1 MHRWKHG
8 QLHSGSK
15 SGPLVKNRAQAI
27 AIMMSERRA
36 EQRHGGKYPEKKQDG
51 GGIDFDRAATDESY
65 RTQILSNP
73 KLSAQIDKHFGIG
86 SYASPPMSPGF
97 DPQAVPSRPIFH
109 EPGGSIDA
117 SGRVHGMQGGGKA
130 FGGPNLDRFNMEN
143 MVMRGSMYGLRHEG
157 MIHSSVPGRTDRL
170 PMSVRSGSY
179 VLPADIPS
187 ALGQGNS
194 MAGGKILQK
203 MFSSGPY
210 GMAPMSG
217 GRGSGQPK
225 MSWMRPPS
233 MPSTGMGRTK
243 TGGFAE
249 GGTTPKP
256 PRAPLRDR
264 LDPAVIGPRPLMPS
278 MVPSQRR
285 ALPIQQYDPD
295 NPDLGG
301 MDYARGGM
309 HRTAPGHVPI
319 IAAGGE
325 FLIHPDV
332 VRDIGHGDIKA
343 GHAVLDAFVLRV
355 RKKYAETLKKL
366 PGPKR

>member
-1 MHRWKHG
+1 
-8 QLHSGSK
+8 
-15 SGPLVKNRAQAI
+15 
-27 AIMMSERRA
+27 MSERRA
-36 EQRHGGKYPEKKQDG
+36 EQKHGGKYPEK
-51 GGIDFDRAATDESY
+51 
-65 RTQILSNP
+65 
-73 KLSAQIDKHFGIG
+73 
-86 SYASPPMSPGF
+86 
-97 DPQAVPSRPIFH
+97 
-109 EPGGSIDA
+109 
-117 SGRVHGMQGGGKA
+117 KA

-170 PMSVRSGSY
+170 PMSVKSGSY

-233 MPSTGMGRTK
+233 MPSTGMGRGK
-243 TGGFAE
+243 TPFAS
-249 GGTTPKP
+249 GGT
-256 PRAPLRDR
+256 
-264 LDPAVIGPRPLMPS
+264 
-278 MVPSQRR
+278 
-285 ALPIQQYDPD
+285 
-295 NPDLGG
+295 
-301 MDYARGGM
+301 

-325 FLIHPDV
+325 FIINPEV
-332 VRDIGHGDIKA
+332 VRDVGHGDISA
-343 GHAVLDAFVLRV
+343 GHKVLDKFVMNV
-355 RKKYAETLKKL
+355 RKKYHQTLKNL
-366 PGPKR
+366 PPPKK

>member
-1 MHRWKHG
+1 MPASQVMHKWKHG

-15 SGPLVKNRAQAI
+15 KGPVVKNRAQAI
-27 AIMMSERRA
+27 AIMLSERRA
-36 EQRHGGKYPEKKQDG
+36 EQKHGGKYPEK
-51 GGIDFDRAATDESY
+51 
-65 RTQILSNP
+65 
-73 KLSAQIDKHFGIG
+73 
-86 SYASPPMSPGF
+86 
-97 DPQAVPSRPIFH
+97 
-109 EPGGSIDA
+109 
-117 SGRVHGMQGGGKA
+117 KA

-157 MIHSSVPGRTDRL
+157 MINSSIPGRTDRL

-233 MPSTGMGRTK
+233 MPRTGIPGAMPRMGGLADGGIP
-243 TGGFAE
+243 TG
-249 GGTTPKP
+249 KP
-256 PRAPLRDR
+256 PRAPQRER
-264 LDPAVIGPRPLMPS
+264 IDPLAIGPSGGNLPS
-278 MVPSQRR
+278 SGGVRSSRV
-285 ALPIQQYDPD
+285 LPIEQFDPD

-301 MDYARGGM
+301 EEYARGGI

-332 VRDIGHGDIKA
+332 VRDIGHGDISA
-343 GHAVLDAFVLRV
+343 GHRVLDKFVMNI
-355 RKKYAETLKKL
+355 RKKYAATLKSYR
-366 PGPKR
+366 GQRRE

>member
-1 MHRWKHG
+1 MPASQVMHKWKHG
-8 QLHSGSK
+8 KLHSGSK
-15 SGPLVKNRAQAI
+15 SGPVVKNRAQAI

-36 EQRHGGKYPEKKQDG
+36 EQKHGGKYPEK
-51 GGIDFDRAATDESY
+51 
-65 RTQILSNP
+65 
-73 KLSAQIDKHFGIG
+73 
-86 SYASPPMSPGF
+86 
-97 DPQAVPSRPIFH
+97 
-109 EPGGSIDA
+109 
-117 SGRVHGMQGGGKA
+117 KA

-170 PMSVRSGSY
+170 PMSVKSGSY

-217 GRGSGQPK
+217 GRGSGQPR

-233 MPSTGMGRTK
+233 MPSTGMGRGK
-243 TGGFAE
+243 TPFAS
-249 GGTTPKP
+249 GGT
-256 PRAPLRDR
+256 
-264 LDPAVIGPRPLMPS
+264 
-278 MVPSQRR
+278 
-285 ALPIQQYDPD
+285 
-295 NPDLGG
+295 
-301 MDYARGGM
+301 

-325 FLIHPDV
+325 FIINPEV
-332 VRDIGHGDIKA
+332 VRDVGHGDISA
-343 GHAVLDAFVLRV
+343 GHKVLDKFVMNV
-355 RKKYAETLKKL
+355 RKKYHQTLKNL
-366 PGPKR
+366 PPPKK

>member
-1 MHRWKHG
+1 MPASQVMHKWKHG
-8 QLHSGSK
+8 KLHSGSK
-15 SGPLVKNRAQAI
+15 SGPVVKNRAQAI

-36 EQRHGGKYPEKKQDG
+36 EQKHGGKYPEKKAKG
-51 GGIDFDRAATDESY
+51 GHVTGLARAIDIAHRSHAG
-65 RTQILSNP
+65 RP
-73 KLSAQIDKHFGIG
+73 H
-86 SYASPPMSPGF
+86 
-97 DPQAVPSRPIFH
+97 PS
-109 EPGGSIDA
+109 SIDYKGA
-117 SGRVHGMQGGGKA
+117 TYQLGKA

-170 PMSVRSGSY
+170 PMSVKSGSY

-217 GRGSGQPK
+217 GRGSGQPR

-233 MPSTGMGRTK
+233 MPSTGMGRGK
-243 TGGFAE
+243 TPFAS
-249 GGTTPKP
+249 GGT
-256 PRAPLRDR
+256 
-264 LDPAVIGPRPLMPS
+264 
-278 MVPSQRR
+278 
-285 ALPIQQYDPD
+285 
-295 NPDLGG
+295 
-301 MDYARGGM
+301 

-332 VRDIGHGDIKA
+332 VRDVGHGDISA
-343 GHAVLDAFVLRV
+343 GHKVLDKFVLNV

-366 PGPKR
+366 PGPKK